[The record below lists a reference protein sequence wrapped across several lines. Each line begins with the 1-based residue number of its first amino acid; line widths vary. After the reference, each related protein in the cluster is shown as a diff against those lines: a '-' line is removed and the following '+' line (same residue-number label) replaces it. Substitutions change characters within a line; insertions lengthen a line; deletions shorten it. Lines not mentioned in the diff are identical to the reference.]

1 MSLKE
6 KILGFFGSVVN
17 EINAAIGYKQTF
29 EELLDNKDV
38 SRAIGM
44 LENRSE
50 KAVENLKE
58 YNTKTHKVMSRPAK
72 AIYDKNGIYLR
83 NKEVN
88 RIAIPY
94 PKFINE
100 IALVF
105 IYGRPPL
112 WSNNT
117 PNPRAEE
124 RKRLLEL
131 RESAESNK
139 GQQEIGSGR
148 TTVAEGVNGTPIH
161 EVVETQMSVEDIDKI
176 IDEIDAYSEQVE
188 SKFKRLT
195 DMLDECHFNSKLR
208 EAKRYAGCEGC
219 SAMLFHTYQNNG
231 EPQLLIHV
239 LAKSKNDDIYTLF
252 DQYGKMIVFARGF
265 TTLNAENKSVS
276 HYEIYT
282 KEYMY
287 LCQNVNGSMWEVE
300 KKPNLT
306 KKIPA
311 IVFIQETEWD
321 GTQSILDRIEDAYSR
336 NADSNDNFADPALV
350 ATADIVN
357 TLPKQEEESKLYV
370 LKNGGDIKYLER
382 SNANQ
387 ARQDEI
393 DALDEQAMSKSFTP
407 NITIEDLRGIAN
419 ASGTTLEHIMML
431 GTIKADMRKETHDE
445 YLTRVGNLMKSIM
458 ENVMDVKG
466 GSYEELRLK
475 HEFQPPFGDDIASVV
490 DRLMRQYGGGG
501 MSRKTLLEKS
511 PLIDDPDK
519 EEERIEREEK
529 REDERRKQASIMDAF
544 EPTI

>member
-1 MSLKE
+1 
-6 KILGFFGSVVN
+6 
-17 EINAAIGYKQTF
+17 
-29 EELLDNKDV
+29 
-38 SRAIGM
+38 
-44 LENRSE
+44 
-50 KAVENLKE
+50 
-58 YNTKTHKVMSRPAK
+58 MSRPVK
-72 AIYDKNGIYLR
+72 AIYDKNGNFLR

-117 PNPRAEE
+117 PNPYAEE
-124 RKRLLEL
+124 RKEL
-131 RESAESNK
+131 VEQRDSIGNDSQETKEEEPAKVDAGNGAVTNEVAMLGAVESRIA
-139 GQQEIGSGR
+139 
-148 TTVAEGVNGTPIH
+148 
-161 EVVETQMSVEDIDKI
+161 
-176 IDEIDAYSEQVE
+176 EIDAYTKAMDE
-188 SKFKRLT
+188 KYKRLT
-195 DMLDECHFNSKLR
+195 DMLSECHFNSKLR

-219 SAMLFHTYQNNG
+219 SALLFHTYQNDG
-231 EPQLLIHV
+231 EPQLLIHT

-252 DQYGKMIVFARGF
+252 DQYGQLLVFARGF
-265 TTLNAENKSVS
+265 ATINAEKKTVS
-276 HYEIYT
+276 HYDIYT
-282 KEYMY
+282 KDFMY
-287 LCQNVNGSMWEVE
+287 FCQNVNNSSWEVE
-300 KKPNLT
+300 KKVNQV

-321 GTQSILDRIEDAYSR
+321 GTQSILDRIENAYSR

-458 ENVMDVKG
+458 ENVLDVKS

-475 HEFQPPFGDDIASVV
+475 HEFQPPFGDDIAAVV
-490 DRLMRQYGGGG
+490 DRLMRQYSGGG

-511 PLIDDPDK
+511 PLIDDADR
-519 EEERIEREEK
+519 EEERIRQEEK
-529 REDERRKQASIMDAF
+529 RDDDRRKQAAIMDAF
-544 EPTI
+544 EPTL

>member
-6 KILGFFGSVVN
+6 KIRGFFSTVAN
-17 EINAAIGYKQTF
+17 EVNAAIGYKQTF

-50 KAVENLKE
+50 QAVANLTE
-58 YNTKTHKVMSRPAK
+58 YNTETHKVMSRPVK
-72 AIYDKNGIYLR
+72 AIYDKNGIFLR

-117 PNPRAEE
+117 PNPYADE
-124 RKRLLEL
+124 RKEL
-131 RESAESNK
+131 MEFLDNANNALQGSEGQSTTEDTTSGNAKKEDAESR
-139 GQQEIGSGR
+139 I
-148 TTVAEGVNGTPIH
+148 A
-161 EVVETQMSVEDIDKI
+161 
-176 IDEIDAYSEQVE
+176 EIDAYTKAMDE
-188 SKFKRLT
+188 KYKRLT
-195 DMLDECHFNSKLR
+195 DMLSECHFNSKLR

-219 SAMLFHTYQNNG
+219 SALLFHAYQNDG
-231 EPQLLIHV
+231 EPQLLIHT

-252 DQYGKMIVFARGF
+252 DQYGRLLVFARGF
-265 TTLNAENKSVS
+265 ATINAEKKTVS
-276 HYEIYT
+276 HYDIYT
-282 KEYMY
+282 KDFMY
-287 LCQNVNGSMWEVE
+287 FCQNVNNSSWEVD
-300 KKPNLT
+300 KKVNRV

-321 GTQSILDRIEDAYSR
+321 GTQSILDRIENAYSR

-458 ENVMDVKG
+458 ENVLDVKG

-475 HEFQPPFGDDIASVV
+475 HEFQPPFGDDIATVV
-490 DRLMRQYGGGG
+490 DRLMRQYSGGG

-511 PLIDDPDK
+511 PLIDDADR
-519 EEERIEREEK
+519 EEERIRQEEK
-529 REDERRKQASIMDAF
+529 REDDRRKQASIIDVF
-544 EPTI
+544 EPTT